1 LKQIFNKDIDPKRI
15 ITELKNLT
23 GKSITK
29 GDTLI
34 FFDEIQECPKAI
46 TSLKYFYEQEPGL
59 HIIAAGSLLGV
70 ALNRNVKKNDSEI
83 HEGISFPVGKV
94 TPMTFYP
101 MNFCEFLMQINPHI
115 LETIRECFT
124 TNKPMSDALHQKA
137 LELYR
142 IYLFTGGM
150 PKAVFEYTLGKES
163 DFVRL
168 AQTEILSL
176 YYSDMGKYSSKSEQV
191 KIDSVYN
198 SIPFQL
204 AKENRKF
211 QYSVIGS
218 GARAASYEIGL
229 HWLRNAGLIIQVNK
243 VREGKYPLSSF
254 TDALSYKV
262 YMNDVGLLNAKSNI
276 SYNRIIGESVADETR
291 GAMAENYVAAEL
303 VANGIIPFYWESE
316 GKAEVDF
323 VAQIEDESIP
333 IEVKAAIRTQ
343 SKSLNVYMDKYKPK
357 YAIRISA
364 KNFGFENNIKSV
376 PLYAVWCLSY

>member
-1 LKQIFNKDIDPKRI
+1 LEI
-15 ITELKNLT
+15 I
-23 GKSITK
+23 G
-29 GDTLI
+29 
-34 FFDEIQECPKAI
+34 
-46 TSLKYFYEQEPGL
+46 
-59 HIIAAGSLLGV
+59 
-70 ALNRNVKKNDSEI
+70 
-83 HEGISFPVGKV
+83 
-94 TPMTFYP
+94 
-101 MNFCEFLMQINPHI
+101 
-115 LETIRECFT
+115 ECFST
-124 TNKPMSDALHQKA
+124 DKPMPNALHQKA

-142 IYLFTGGM
+142 TYLFTGGM
-150 PKAVFEYTLGKES
+150 PKAVHEQTLGKEP

-191 KIDSVYN
+191 KINSVYN

-204 AKENRKF
+204 AKENKKF

-229 HWLRNAGLIIQVNK
+229 HWLRYAGLIIQVNK
-243 VREGKYPLSSF
+243 VREGKYPLISF

-262 YMNDVGLLNAKSNI
+262 YMNDVGLLNAKSNV
-276 SYNRIIGESVADETR
+276 SHSRIISESVADETR

-303 VANGIIPFYWESE
+303 AANGIIPFYWESE
-316 GKAEVDF
+316 GKAEVNF
-323 VAQIEDESIP
+323 VAQLGDESIP

-376 PLYAVWCLSY
+376 PLYAVWCL